1 MSDAWRIDS
10 LDARAGLAFAS
21 WREADLSGGA
31 PRLDRDAVFLSP
43 PAFSPEV
50 LGNRA
55 IGFGAARGHAQ
66 LGVFVD
72 GEELAF
78 ETLEALTEFVRR
90 LYVGSGGGDAGGGG
104 GRPGPPEPEGGGPP
118 EGLTRRFREGEGAG
132 AALGVLKVAAAAA
145 DLSKGLKYVGGEP
158 VQAAALDTART
169 VVGTPAGDGL
179 AIANGAAELVT
190 EFLSR
195 YPVGGQAEEVDRW
208 LASAHRLGAAVTGL
222 GLWPAILE
230 GPFAP
235 ALDELCIRI
244 VGTLGLTSDW
254 DVPRYLL
261 PALFGLLHAEWP
273 WPRRFPKDRLAYF
286 ADYERIVLAGA
297 RSRAASR
304 DPLDDLEVWP
314 LPDDIAKLVGSAQ
327 RAVTAFHLV
336 STISAAPEKLSEGQ
350 HIHMRAA
357 EILLF
362 CVAHVLVEADPPLGS
377 SWLRSPHRSSAAEMA
392 NRSLEWMSTQWPT
405 FVFPRQ
411 VEALI
416 GQASALTET

>member
-50 LGNRA
+50 LGSRA
-55 IGFGAARGHAQ
+55 IGFGAARGQAQ
-66 LGVFVD
+66 LGVFLD

-78 ETLEALTEFVRR
+78 ATLEALTEFVRR
-90 LYVGSGGGDAGGGG
+90 LYMGSGGGDAGGGG

-118 EGLTRRFREGEGAG
+118 EDLTWRSREGTG
-132 AALGVLKVAAAAA
+132 AALAVLKVAAAAA
-145 DLSKGLKYVGGEP
+145 GLAEGLKYVGGEP
-158 VQAAALDTART
+158 VQAAALYTART
-169 VVGTPAGDGL
+169 VAGAPVGDGL

-195 YPVGGQAEEVDRW
+195 YPVRDQAEEVDRW
-208 LASAHRLGAAVTGL
+208 LASAQRLGVAVTGL

-235 ALDELCIRI
+235 ALQDLRIRI
-244 VGTLGLTSDW
+244 ARTLRLPSDW
-254 DVPRYLL
+254 AASHYLL
-261 PALFGLLHAEWP
+261 PALFGGLPSAWP
-273 WPRRFPKDRLAYF
+273 WPRRLRMDRRPLI
-286 ADYERIVLAGA
+286 ADYERIVLAAA
-297 RSRAASR
+297 RFRAPSC

-314 LPDDIAKLVGSAQ
+314 LPGDIAKLVGSAQ
-327 RAVTAFHLV
+327 PAVTAFHLV
-336 STISAAPEKLSEGQ
+336 STISATPEKLSEGQ
-350 HIHMRAA
+350 NIHVRAA

-362 CVAHVLVEADPPLGS
+362 CVAHVLAEADPPLGG
-377 SWLRSPHRSSAAEMA
+377 SWLRRPHRTSAAEMA

-416 GQASALTET
+416 GEASALTET